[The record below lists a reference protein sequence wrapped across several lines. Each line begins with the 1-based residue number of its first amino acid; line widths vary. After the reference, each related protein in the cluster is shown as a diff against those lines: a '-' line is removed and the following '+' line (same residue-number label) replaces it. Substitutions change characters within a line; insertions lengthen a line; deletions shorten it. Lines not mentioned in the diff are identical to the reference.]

1 MNIKKLLEVSLTNLN
16 NQEKFLVP
24 MLRTTLN
31 KFGLL
36 DKELAILPLFIVDGN
51 IYYGVEKDSG
61 STIRVAPSMRPI
73 LNVSVL
79 DFINES
85 ESDEEDMHRAIAT
98 YLMTTILNISHTKVR
113 LIPMNLL
120 SDKKYGV
127 MGLLFIETSIENV
140 HEFFNDFD
148 TTEATLLLAGTM
160 NGTDITV
167 ADIPPRYWQTEMYIR
182 IAKLIYFNDTVD
194 LVEGDVIVTNDEVM
208 LLIKGIV
215 EAVRSDDS
223 IKEAN

>member
-1 MNIKKLLEVSLTNLN
+1 MNIKKLLEVSLTTLN
-16 NQEKFLVP
+16 NREKFLVP

-51 IYYGVEKDSG
+51 IYYGVEKDAG

-73 LNVSVL
+73 LNASVL
-79 DFINES
+79 AFINES
-85 ESDEEDMHRAIAT
+85 ESDEEDMHRAIVT
-98 YLMTTILNISHTKVR
+98 YLMTTILNISHTKAR

-120 SDKKYGV
+120 SDKKYGI

-140 HEFFNDFD
+140 YEFFNDFA
-148 TTEATLLLAGTM
+148 TKEFTLLLAGTI

-167 ADIPPRYWQTEMYIR
+167 ADIPPRYWQTEMYLR

-194 LVEGDVIVTNDEVM
+194 LVEGDVIVTTDEIM

-215 EAVRSDDS
+215 EAVQSDDS
-223 IKEAN
+223 IKEVN

>member
-1 MNIKKLLEVSLTNLN
+1 MNIKKLLEVSLTSLN

-85 ESDEEDMHRAIAT
+85 ESDEEDMHRAIVT
-98 YLMTTILNISHTKVR
+98 YLMTTVLDISHVKAR
-113 LIPMNLL
+113 LIPMNIL
-120 SDKKYGV
+120 SDKKYGI
-127 MGLLFIETSIENV
+127 MGLLLIETSIENV
-140 HEFFNDFD
+140 YEFFNDFATKD
-148 TTEATLLLAGTM
+148 FTLLLAGTI

-215 EAVRSDDS
+215 EAVQSNNS
-223 IKEAN
+223 PKEVN

>member
-31 KFGLL
+31 KVGLL

-61 STIRVAPSMRPI
+61 SPIRVAPSMRPI

-140 HEFFNDFD
+140 HEFFNDFGTKD
-148 TTEATLLLAGTM
+148 FTLLLAGTI
-160 NGTDITV
+160 NGADITV
-167 ADIPPRYWQTEMYIR
+167 ADIPPRYWQTEMYLR

>member
-1 MNIKKLLEVSLTNLN
+1 MNIKKLLEVSLTSLN

-24 MLRTTLN
+24 MLRTTLA
-31 KFGLL
+31 KLELL

-51 IYYGVEKDSG
+51 IYYGVEKDNG

-73 LNVSVL
+73 LDASVL

-85 ESDEEDMHRAIAT
+85 ESDEGDMHRAIVT
-98 YLMTTILNISHTKVR
+98 YLMTTVLNISHIKAR

-120 SDKKYGV
+120 SDKTYGI
-127 MGLLFIETSIENV
+127 MGLLFIETSMEGV
-140 HEFFNDFD
+140 HKFFNDFD
-148 TTEATLLLAGTM
+148 TKDFTLLLAGTI

-167 ADIPPRYWQTEMYIR
+167 ADIPPRYWQTEAYIR
-182 IAKLIYFNDTVD
+182 IAKLIYFNDTVN
-194 LVEGDVIVTNDEVM
+194 LIEGDVIVTNDEVM

-215 EAVRSDDS
+215 EAVQSDDS
-223 IKEAN
+223 LKEVN